1 MLSLIRLFPRC
12 CRRRRPR
19 FARSLVVV
27 FVAVF
32 ALAIAAPPPHTRA
45 AAPGEDVAVVV
56 HPGVSVSSLSLTEL
70 RKILLGDRQ
79 YWPSNQRITLLILAP
94 EASARTVVLRRVY
107 QMTEAQFR
115 QYWIAK
121 VFRADVASGP
131 KIVGTNQAA
140 TQLTAGI
147 PGAISFVN
155 ADQVPRGLKVLR
167 IDGRAPG
174 EKGYPLQ

>member
-1 MLSLIRLFPRC
+1 MRLFP
-12 CRRRRPR
+12 RRRPR
-19 FARSLVVV
+19 FTLPLLVGLTVI
-27 FVAVF
+27 
-32 ALAIAAPPPHTRA
+32 LAPIVPPRVGAAPA
-45 AAPGEDVAVVV
+45 EDVAVVV
-56 HPGVSVSSLSLTEL
+56 HPGVSVSGLSLTEL

-94 EASARTVVLRRVY
+94 EARARAVVLRRVY

-115 QYWIAK
+115 QYWIGK

-155 ADQVPRGLKVLR
+155 ADHVPRGLKVLK
-167 IDGRAPG
+167 IDGRSPG